1 MTLSVIRVWSSTML
15 VLMLPSVAFA
25 WCTPWQYTM
34 HSYLHSP
41 HFYLR
46 DVVLVGL
53 LGMACGALLPERLRL
68 RIVAIALGCL
78 WTVSASQVLRDVG
91 WLPPPAP
98 LLC

>member
-1 MTLSVIRVWSSTML
+1 MKLNVTHVWSSALLL
-15 VLMLPSVAFA
+15 VPSFTFA
-25 WCTPWQYTM
+25 WCSPWQYTT

-46 DVVLVGL
+46 DVVLIGL
-53 LGMACGALLPERLRL
+53 LSMAYGALLPERLRL
-68 RIVAIALGCL
+68 RIVAIALGGL
-78 WTVSASQVLRDVG
+78 LTVSISHVLRDVG